1 MSDVLSLDIET
12 KNLSNEIGGW
22 HNQHMFK
29 VACAVTW
36 DGSNGIVYTDAALSD
51 NLTKSE
57 GLLFKPL
64 RELKF
69 DLDDHFQK
77 GGRILGHNINAF
89 DLPVL
94 RDSHTDIFIVRKY
107 LDEKATRC
115 IDTSA
120 YITKQ
125 CEKRVHLDNLTK
137 STLKEGKLME
147 ATYSVELWKS
157 GRYDEVIEYCLKDTQ
172 LTYDLWK
179 YGQENGI
186 VKYYDSD
193 EKSFIEVET
202 NW

>member
-1 MSDVLSLDIET
+1 MSKVLSLDIET

-36 DGSNGIVYTDAALSD
+36 DGQNGIVYTDAPLSD
-51 NLTKSE
+51 TLTKSD
-57 GLLFKPL
+57 GLEFKTL

-107 LDEKATRC
+107 LDDKETRC

-120 YITKQ
+120 YVTKA
-125 CEKRVHLDNLTK
+125 CGKRVHLDNLVKCTFGDSK
-137 STLKEGKLME
+137 SMSVIDSVMKWREGE
-147 ATYSVELWKS
+147 
-157 GRYDEVIEYCLKDTQ
+157 YDEVVDYCI
-172 LTYDLWK
+172 YM
-179 YGQENGI
+179 
-186 VKYYDSD
+186 
-193 EKSFIEVET
+193 F
-202 NW
+202 